1 MKIMGLD
8 YGSRTVGVAVS
19 DALLMTSQPREILR
33 REREHQLRRTLARI
47 AEIVREEDIRL
58 IVLGKPVHMD
68 TSEGVRVGETLRFRD
83 LVTQRTGLPVELS
96 DERLTTVEADEM
108 MDRMGIRRQDRRQYV
123 DMLAASVILQEYMEN
138 HRTELQ
144 KMLAARR
151 ESNR

>member
-144 KMLAARR
+144 KMLA
-151 ESNR
+151 EEGTP

>member
-33 REREHQLRRTLARI
+33 REREHQLRRTIARI

-108 MDRMGIRRQDRRQYV
+108 MDRMGIRGQDRRQYV

-144 KMLAARR
+144 KMLA
-151 ESNR
+151 EEGTP

>member
-1 MKIMGLD
+1 M
-8 YGSRTVGVAVS
+8 
-19 DALLMTSQPREILR
+19 
-33 REREHQLRRTLARI
+33 
-47 AEIVREEDIRL
+47 REEDIRL

-144 KMLAARR
+144 KMLA
-151 ESNR
+151 EEGTP